1 MTGLTTGGPNVDVS
15 LLYQINSLAR
25 QAPGWCD
32 RAVSLAGEYGIP
44 LALVL
49 LVLWCWRGARR
60 QDEATAAESLAALVW
75 APLAAG
81 LALLVNAP
89 LREFVG
95 RPRPFRQ
102 HEGLQVLDPGPGTGL
117 APGLARTDFSF
128 VSDHATLAMALGVGL
143 FVAHRRIGLVGIG
156 LALVEGFCR
165 VYTGVHYPT
174 DVIGGF
180 ALGTAVVLVLA
191 PPALALLTPVV
202 GAVNRSARVGWL
214 VRSKLRAVPLAVDL
228 TQAQTPP
235 AGQRP
240 HESDLAA

>member
-1 MTGLTTGGPNVDVS
+1 MAGLTTGGPNVDVS
-15 LLYQINSLAR
+15 LLYEVNGMAR
-25 QAPGWCD
+25 YAPDWFD
-32 RAVSLAGEYGIP
+32 RAVALTGGYGIL

-60 QDEATAAESLAALVW
+60 QDEATAAESFAALVW

-81 LALLVNAP
+81 LALLVNVP
-89 LREFVG
+89 LREFVA

-102 HEGLQVLDPGPGTGL
+102 YEGIEVLDPHLRTGASL
-117 APGLARTDFSF
+117 ADTDFSF
-128 VSDHATLAMALGVGL
+128 VSGHATLAMALGVGL
-143 FVAHRRIGLVGIG
+143 FVANRRIGLIGIG

-180 ALGTAVVLVLA
+180 ALGTAVALLLA
-191 PPALALLTPVV
+191 PLAMALLTPVV
-202 GAVNRSARVGWL
+202 RAVARSPRTAFL
-214 VRSKLRAVPLAVDL
+214 VRARGGVLPRPVDL
-228 TQAQTPP
+228 PQAPSAAADQLS
-235 AGQRP
+235 